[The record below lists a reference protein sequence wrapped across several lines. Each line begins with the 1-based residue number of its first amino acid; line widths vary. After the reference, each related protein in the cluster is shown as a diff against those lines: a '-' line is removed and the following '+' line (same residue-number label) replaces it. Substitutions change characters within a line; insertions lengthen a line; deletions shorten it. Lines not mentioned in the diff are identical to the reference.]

1 LRSSKKASDMKL
13 NEIHNNPGAHKRKDK
28 VGRGSSSGL
37 GKTSGRGVK
46 GAKARTGT
54 KVYGFEGGQ
63 MPLHMRMPKRG
74 FKNIFANDF
83 AELNLGRL
91 QKAIDDKKL
100 DIGGKITGETLRKAG
115 IVHKSRDGIRLL
127 GKGEITAKL
136 DIEVAGASAGAREAI
151 EKAGGTLT
159 VTFKKA
165 NYMNKKGEPGKRKQ
179 RRAKAAEKRAARTA

>member
-1 LRSSKKASDMKL
+1 MKL

-83 AELNLGRL
+83 VELNLGRL
-91 QKAIDDKKL
+91 QKAIDDKKI
-100 DIGGKITGETLRKAG
+100 DASQKITGEALRKAN
-115 IVHKSRDGIRLL
+115 IVHKNRDGVRLL
-127 GKGEITAKL
+127 GSGELTAKI
-136 DIEVAGASAGAREAI
+136 DIEVAGASASARAAI
-151 EKAGGTLT
+151 EKAGGKLT
-159 VTFKKA
+159 ATFKKA

-179 RRAKAAEKRAARTA
+179 RRAKAAEKRAARNG

>member
-1 LRSSKKASDMKL
+1 LKL
-13 NEIHNNPGAHKRKDK
+13 NEIHNNPGAHKRKTK

-74 FKNIFANDF
+74 FNNIFANDF
-83 AELNLGRL
+83 VELNLGRL
-91 QKAIDDKKL
+91 QKAIDEKKV
-100 DIGGKITGETLRKAG
+100 DVSQKITGETLRKAN
-115 IVHKSRDGIRLL
+115 IVHKNRDGVRLL
-127 GKGEITAKL
+127 GTGELKAKI
-136 DIEVAGASAGAREAI
+136 DIEVAGASASARQAV

-159 VTFKKA
+159 TTFQKA

-179 RRAKAAEKRAARTA
+179 RRAKAAEKRAAQGG

>member
-1 LRSSKKASDMKL
+1 MKL
-13 NEIHNNPGAHKRKDK
+13 NEIRNNPGAHKRKDK

-74 FKNIFANDF
+74 FRNIFANDF

-100 DIGGKITGETLRKAG
+100 DVSAKITGETLRKAG
-115 IVHKSRDGIRLL
+115 IVHKSADGVRLL
-127 GKGEITAKL
+127 GTGALTAKL
-136 DIEVAGASAGAREAI
+136 DIEVAGASASAKEAI

-159 VTFKKA
+159 TTFKKA
-165 NYMNKKGEPGKRKQ
+165 NYMNKKGQPGKRKV
-179 RRAKAAEKRAARTA
+179 RRAQAAEKRAARNAG